1 MRTVVLDDDP
11 TGTQSA
17 TGVTVL
23 LECSADLLTATLADA
38 ESVYVQTN
46 SRAISESEAVALV
59 AGVREAA
66 LAAGTRLGHEIQ
78 FVLRGDSTLRGHVF
92 AESAVFAAPDSVLL
106 FVPAF
111 PDGGRTTRDG
121 MHYARIDGVDVPAGD
136 TEYAQDPVFGFAN
149 SAMTA
154 YVAEKTGRPS
164 LHVGL
169 GDVRIGRLAAV
180 LLGAPPGRV
189 ITCDAETNDD
199 VVLIAAAVRAAR
211 TGGRQV
217 VVRSAAPLA
226 AELAGVASQGL
237 LHPPLVP
244 QRRRTLLVCGSHT
257 AGATAQL
264 AALEAVHGVPVVID
278 TEAALTDSVAA
289 GRAAADELRRRLLDG
304 GFAMLSSQRHRSSE
318 HNTLDH
324 GERVMT
330 ALTTAVG
337 LVADLAEVV
346 IAKGGITS
354 AEVARTGLG
363 VRSATV
369 LGQVLPGISVW
380 SIEPT
385 PGREQLYVVVPG
397 NVGGPETLQEV
408 LGSVGLAPVRTHA

>member
-23 LECSADLLTATLADA
+23 LDVSESLLTDLLTG
-38 ESVYVQTN
+38 EQSVYVQTN
-46 SRAISESEAVALV
+46 SRAIPEAEAVALV
-59 AGVREAA
+59 AGVRECA
-66 LAAGTRLGHEIQ
+66 LAAGATLGQDIQ

-92 AESAVFAAPDSVLL
+92 AESAVFAGPDSVLL

-111 PDGGRTTRDG
+111 PDGGRTTREG
-121 MHYARIDGVDVPAGD
+121 VHYARIDGVDVPAGE
-136 TEYAQDPVFGFAN
+136 TEYADDPVFGFRS
-149 SAMTA
+149 SAMA
-154 YVAEKTGRPS
+154 EYVAEKTGTAS
-164 LHVGL
+164 VHVAL
-169 GDVRIGRLAAV
+169 ADVRSGGVADVLVHAAP
-180 LLGAPPGRV
+180 GAV
-189 ITCDAETNDD
+189 VTCDAVTNDD
-199 VVLIAAAVRAAR
+199 IALIAASVRDAR
-211 TGGRQV
+211 DRGRQV

-226 AELAGVASQGL
+226 AELAGVVSRGL
-237 LHPPLVP
+237 LPAPLVP
-244 QRRRTLLVCGSHT
+244 RRRRTLLVCGSHT

-264 AALEAVHGVPVVID
+264 AALEPVHGVPVVID
-278 TEAALTDSVAA
+278 TDAALADPFAA
-289 GRAAADELRRRLLDG
+289 GNAAADELRRRLLDG
-304 GFAMLSSQRHRSSE
+304 GFAMLSSQRHRSSD

-330 ALTTAVG
+330 ALTTAVDRA
-337 LVADLAEVV
+337 ADLVEVV

-363 VRSATV
+363 VRSALV

-380 SIEPT
+380 SIKPT

-397 NVGGPETLQEV
+397 NVGGPDTLQQV
-408 LGSVGLAPVRTHA
+408 LGSVGLAPAAAPA